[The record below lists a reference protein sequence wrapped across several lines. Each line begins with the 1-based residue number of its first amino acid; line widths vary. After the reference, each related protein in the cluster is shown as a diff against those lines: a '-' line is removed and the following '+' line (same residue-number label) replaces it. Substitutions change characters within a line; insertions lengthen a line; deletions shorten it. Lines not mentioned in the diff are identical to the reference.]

1 MTQSHWRNSVSLTD
15 QVECLSWLLGHSNNL
30 PSIMLF
36 YPGSNPY
43 FPSEVSAEAFA
54 GQAGGG
60 SRQRQAAVQAHV
72 LRNGK
77 AP

>member
-1 MTQSHWRNSVSLTD
+1 MTHSLRRNNVSLSD

-30 PSIMLF
+30 PSIMQF

-43 FPSEVSAEAFA
+43 LPSEISAEASA

-60 SRQRQAAVQAHV
+60 SRQGQAAVQAHV